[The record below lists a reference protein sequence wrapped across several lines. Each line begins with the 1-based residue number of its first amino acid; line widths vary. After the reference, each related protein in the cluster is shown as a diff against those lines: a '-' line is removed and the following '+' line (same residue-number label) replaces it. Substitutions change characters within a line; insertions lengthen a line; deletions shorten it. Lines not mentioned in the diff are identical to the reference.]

1 MCLGIPMRI
10 KKIEKDFAV
19 AETDGLERKVN
30 IEFLGDVKL
39 GEYVI
44 IHAGFAIEKVNEK
57 KAKETLNLFRQIQP

>member
-1 MCLGIPMRI
+1 MRI

-19 AETDGLERKVN
+19 AVADGLERKVN
-30 IEFLGDVKL
+30 IEFLGNVKL

>member
-19 AETDGLERKVN
+19 AVADGLERKVN
-30 IEFLGDVKL
+30 IEFLGNVKL